1 MFSYLILVC
10 FILFKYVSQLPP
22 IADSISNHVQ
32 EDLSP
37 CTSSSSINTDAE
49 EAASS
54 SSRST
59 SELEQFVNDLLDKQD
74 SRKPK
79 IFRTL
84 DEILSYLSSKLSNEK
99 ERLRAQPEHALEGAL
114 AYYKSI
120 EFDPRIRLFIQYK
133 SKAAVDTGGVLKQF
147 FNDVFTQMVEGCGE
161 IPQLFIGDDN
171 SKAPVFNVSI
181 LMSGMMETV
190 EKIMVHALVS
200 AGVGMKCLSPAAYK
214 FLVTGDISDTCV
226 TIDDVV
232 SPAVKR
238 YLRKVC

>member
-22 IADSISNHVQ
+22 IAGSISNHVQ

-37 CTSSSSINTDAE
+37 CTSSSSIITDAE

-74 SRKPK
+74 SRKPTEFK
-79 IFRTL
+79 TL

-99 ERLRAQPEHALEGAL
+99 ERLRAQPEHALEEAL

-147 FNDVFTQMVEGCGE
+147 FNVFVQMVEGCGE

-190 EKIMVHALVS
+190 EKIVVHALVS

-214 FLVTGDISDTCV
+214 FLVTGDISDACV

-232 SPAVKR
+232 SPAVKH